1 MINFDQY
8 LIEMSIGKAA
18 ALAAKSHAGQYRKGS
33 GASYIVHPT
42 AVYRILRSIG
52 VKDRVVLVATF
63 LHDTI
68 EDTPISYNAIKKEFN
83 KEVAELVKEVTSIK
97 KELNKIGKEDYLIAK
112 MVKMSN
118 PALIIKLADRLHNL
132 RDITSM
138 PQMSVDKLRK
148 NTKYIIDQLSEKR
161 NLNSTHRKLIREI
174 RKEISK

>member
-1 MINFDQY
+1 
-8 LIEMSIGKAA
+8 MSIGKAA

-42 AVYRILRSIG
+42 AVYRILRAIG
-52 VKDRVVLVATF
+52 VKDRVVLVAAF

-83 KEVAELVKEVTSIK
+83 KEVADLVKEVTSIK
-97 KELNKIGKEDYLIAK
+97 KDLEKLGKEDYLIAK

-118 PALIIKLADRLHNL
+118 SALIIKLADRLHNL

-138 PQMSVDKLRK
+138 PQMSIKKLRS
-148 NTKYIIDQLSEKR
+148 NTKYIISQLTEKR
-161 NLNSTHRKLIREI
+161 KLNNTHKKIIRDI
-174 RKEISK
+174 KKEIEK